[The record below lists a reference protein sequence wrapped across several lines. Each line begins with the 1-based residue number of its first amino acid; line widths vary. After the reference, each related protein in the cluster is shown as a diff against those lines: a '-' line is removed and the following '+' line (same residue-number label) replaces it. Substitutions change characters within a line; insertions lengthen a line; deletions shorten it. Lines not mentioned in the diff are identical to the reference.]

1 MLKMPRIPV
10 HFHRWNWQMDPSR
23 EEIRNE
29 DKENVKKKVQED
41 GYNAS
46 HG

>member
-1 MLKMPRIPV
+1 MGHSAI
-10 HFHRWNWQMDPSR
+10 R
-23 EEIRNE
+23 EEICNE
-29 DKENVKKKVQED
+29 DKENVKKKVQEE

>member
-1 MLKMPRIPV
+1 
-10 HFHRWNWQMDPSR
+10 MDPSR

>member
-1 MLKMPRIPV
+1 MMI
-10 HFHRWNWQMDPSR
+10 R

-29 DKENVKKKVQED
+29 DKENVKKKVQEE

>member
-1 MLKMPRIPV
+1 MII
-10 HFHRWNWQMDPSR
+10 R

-29 DKENVKKKVQED
+29 DKENMKKKVQEE